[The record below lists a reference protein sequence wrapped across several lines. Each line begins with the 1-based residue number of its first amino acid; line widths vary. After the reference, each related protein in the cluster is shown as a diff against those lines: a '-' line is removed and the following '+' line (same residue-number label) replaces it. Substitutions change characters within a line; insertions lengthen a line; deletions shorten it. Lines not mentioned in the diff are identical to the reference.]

1 MATKKQ
7 EAAELTAPD
16 PFLERAN
23 EYAGWVEKN
32 FRMLLILFGAAVVA
46 GIVVLL
52 LSQQRQRADSEVTAA
67 LSAAIESYSEAT
79 DPATT
84 MTTTTTEAL
93 QQKAQAAM
101 PKLEAIVKEHG
112 DHSAAKIARVYLGD
126 LARRAGDHAR
136 AEQLFKEYAAGVQTD
151 DPLLF
156 LALEGAG
163 YALEEQKKLDEALT
177 WFVKLQELPGKGF
190 DDLAL
195 KHQARIHE
203 LKGDREAAL
212 KAYRTLVEQFP
223 ESKLRDFADS
233 RIGVLE

>member
-7 EAAELTAPD
+7 DAAELTAPD

-32 FRMLLILFGAAVVA
+32 FRMLLILFGAAVVI
-46 GIVVLL
+46 GIVVLVL
-52 LSQQRQRADSEVTAA
+52 GQQRRRADSEVTAA
-67 LSAAIESYSEAT
+67 LSAAIDGYNDAT

-84 MTTTTTEAL
+84 MTTTTSEAL
-93 QQKAQAAM
+93 KAKAEAAM
-101 PKLEAIVKEHG
+101 PKLEALVKEHG
-112 DHSAAKIARVYLGD
+112 DHSAGRIARVYLAD
-126 LARRAGDHAR
+126 LSRRAGDHGR
-136 AEQLFKEYAAGVQTD
+136 AEELFKEYASKVETD
-151 DPLLF
+151 DPLMF
-156 LALEGAG
+156 LAMEGAG
-163 YALEEQKKLDEALT
+163 YAAEEQKKLDEAMN
-177 WFVKLQELPGKGF
+177 WFVKLQELPGKAF

-212 KAYRTLVEQFP
+212 KTYRTLVEQFP